1 VVVGAGIVG
10 LACAWRIAQQGA
22 SVLIVDRDAP
32 GAGASGVAAGMLAPV
47 TEADF
52 GERRL
57 LELNLRAASL
67 WPDFAKEL
75 ESASDA
81 GVGYLACGAVAAAA
95 DRDDVEELRRLH
107 ELQRSLSLGSEWLS
121 GSECRRLEP
130 SLSPRVPGGIHAPH
144 EAHVDPSEALRALEV
159 AAERE
164 GAELAAGVAVTGLEP
179 RHGALALKTSA
190 GSLEAES
197 VVVASGA
204 WSGELDLAG
213 ADRLPVRPLKG
224 QILRLRGERSLT
236 RRIVRTPRCY
246 ILDRGDGRV
255 VIGATMEE
263 RGFDVRV
270 TADGVY
276 RLLEAAW
283 EVVPD
288 VGELELVD
296 ARAGLRPATP
306 DNLPLVGSGSLEG
319 LIVATG
325 HGRNGV
331 LQAPLSADAVAAL
344 VAGDVAD
351 GVDGCE
357 PGRFAGSEAAPG
369 FAPQG
374 ARA

>member
-1 VVVGAGIVG
+1 MVVGAGIIG
-10 LACAWRIAQQGA
+10 LACAWRIAQRGA
-22 SVLIVDRDAP
+22 SVLIADRDGP

-67 WPDFAKEL
+67 WPDFAEEL
-75 ESASDA
+75 EGASDTD
-81 GVGYLACGAVAAAA
+81 VGYLACGAVAAAA

-107 ELQRSLSLGSEWLS
+107 ELQRSLGLGSKWLT

-130 SLSPRVPGGIHAPH
+130 SLSPRVPGGIFAPH
-144 EAHVDPSEALRALEV
+144 EAQVNPSAAVRALEV
-159 AAERE
+159 AAERQ
-164 GAELAAGVAVTGLEP
+164 GVELAAGLAVTGLAS
-179 RHGALALKTSA
+179 RDGTLAMETSA
-190 GSLEAES
+190 GALEAES

-246 ILDRGDGRV
+246 VLDRSDGRV

-283 EVVPD
+283 EVMPD

-306 DNLPLVGSGSLEG
+306 DNLPLIGASSLEG
-319 LIVATG
+319 LLVATG

-331 LQAPLSADAVAAL
+331 LQAPLCADAVAAL
-344 VAGDVAD
+344 VAGEVAD

-357 PGRFAGSEAAPG
+357 PGRFAGREAAPG

-374 ARA
+374 AGA